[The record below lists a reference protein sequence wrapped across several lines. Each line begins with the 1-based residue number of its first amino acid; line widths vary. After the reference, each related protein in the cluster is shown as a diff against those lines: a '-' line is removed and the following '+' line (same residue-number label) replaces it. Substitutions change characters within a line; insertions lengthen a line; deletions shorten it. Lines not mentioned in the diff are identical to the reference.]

1 MPLAKRDG
9 DSHPCSASLMKIA
22 VFDTHPFD
30 REFFDRG
37 NSANLHELVFFEER
51 LHPITAALA
60 HGFTAVCAFVN
71 DQLNRATL
79 QKLHDGGTRLIA
91 LRCAGFNNVDLPA
104 ARELGLQVVRVP
116 EYSPYAVAEH
126 ALALILTL
134 NRKTHRAFSRVREG
148 NFSLTGLVGFDLHGK
163 TAGILG
169 TGKIGSIFARIMHGL
184 GCKLLAY
191 DLRPNTELQKEVGLQ
206 FASLAEIYRQADI
219 LSLHLPLT
227 PESRHMLD
235 SRSIAQ
241 MKKGVMIINTS
252 RGALIDTPALVE
264 GLKTGQIGSAGL
276 DVYEEEAGIFFE
288 DLSGRVLQDDVL
300 ARLLTFPNVLI
311 TSHQAFLTREA
322 LERIAQ
328 TTLESVSA
336 FERGEPLQY
345 LVSA

>member
-1 MPLAKRDG
+1 
-9 DSHPCSASLMKIA
+9 MKLA

-30 REFFDRG
+30 REFFLRG
-37 NSANLHELVFFEER
+37 NSAGQHELFFFEER
-51 LHPITAALA
+51 LHPATALLA
-60 HGFTAVCAFVN
+60 HGFPAVCAFVN
-71 DQLNRATL
+71 DQLNRETL
-79 QKLHDGGTRLIA
+79 QKLHAGGARLIA
-91 LRCAGFNNVDLPA
+91 LRCAGFNNVDLKA
-104 ARELGLQVVRVP
+104 ARDLDLKVVRVP

-163 TAGILG
+163 TVGILG
-169 TGKIGSIFARIMHGL
+169 TGKIGSIFARIMRGL
-184 GCKLLAY
+184 GCRLFAY
-191 DLRPNTELQKEVGLQ
+191 DLRPNLELHKEVGLQ
-206 FASLAEIYRQADI
+206 FAPLAEIYREAAI
-219 LSLHLPLT
+219 ISLHLPLT

-235 SRSIAQ
+235 HRSIAQ

-300 ARLLTFPNVLI
+300 ARLLTFPNVII

-328 TTLESVSA
+328 TTLQSVTA
-336 FERGEPLQY
+336 FERSEPLQH
-345 LVSA
+345 LIQSS